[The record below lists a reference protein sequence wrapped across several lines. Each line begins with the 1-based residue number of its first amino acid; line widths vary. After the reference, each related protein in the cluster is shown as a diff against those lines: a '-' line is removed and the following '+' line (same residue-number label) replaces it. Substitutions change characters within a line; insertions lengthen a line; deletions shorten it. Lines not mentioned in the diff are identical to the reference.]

1 MSLKRY
7 QSIVTFVEEFAART
21 GWQEQIYVKPMF
33 GGLCFYL
40 DGRAFATI
48 TGSEPVEVALK
59 LSQNDMAE
67 ISTFQSSNR
76 TLYGPAG
83 TDFVLLPE
91 ILLRD
96 ENRFVEWLEKSLRYT
111 RTLPLKTRGQR
122 PSQLPQKLSRAARL
136 REASYEN

>member
-7 QSIVTFVEEFAART
+7 QSIVTFVEEFAADA
-21 GWQEQIYVKPMF
+21 GWEDQIYVKPMF

-48 TGSEPVEVALK
+48 TGSEPVEVALR

-67 ISTFQSSNR
+67 VSTLQSSNV

-83 TDFVLLPE
+83 KEFVLLPDAFV
-91 ILLRD
+91 RD
-96 ENRFVEWLEKSLRYT
+96 DHHFTEWLEKSLRYT
-111 RTLPLKTRGQR
+111 RTLPLKTKGDRSNASGKK
-122 PSQLPQKLSRAARL
+122 STRADRL

>member
-7 QSIVTFVEEFAART
+7 QSIVTFVEDFAAHV
-21 GWQEQIYVKPMF
+21 GWQDKIYVKPMF

-48 TGSEPVEVALK
+48 TGSDPVEVAFR

-67 ISTFQSSNR
+67 ISTFQSSNH

-83 TDFVLLPE
+83 KDFVLLPDAFLHE
-91 ILLRD
+91 
-96 ENRFVEWLEKSLRYT
+96 EHHFVEWLEKSLRYT
-111 RTLPLKTRGQR
+111 RTLPLKTRDTH
-122 PSQLPQKLSRAARL
+122 PTKTTRADRL

>member
-7 QSIVTFVEEFAART
+7 QSIVTFVEDFAAQV
-21 GWQEQIYVKPMF
+21 GWQDQIYIRPMF

-48 TGSEPVEVALK
+48 TGSDPVEVAFR

-67 ISTFQSSNR
+67 ISTLQASNH

-83 TDFVLLPE
+83 QDFVLLPE
-91 ILLRD
+91 ALVNEERH
-96 ENRFVEWLEKSLRYT
+96 FVEWLEKSVRYT
-111 RTLPLKTRGQR
+111 RTLPIKTR
-122 PSQLPQKLSRAARL
+122 SQKPQKTTRVNRQ